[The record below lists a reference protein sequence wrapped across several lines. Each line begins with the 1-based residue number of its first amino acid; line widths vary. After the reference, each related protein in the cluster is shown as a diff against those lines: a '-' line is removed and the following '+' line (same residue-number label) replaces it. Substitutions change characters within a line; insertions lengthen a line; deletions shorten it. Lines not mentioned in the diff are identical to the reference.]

1 MRRGL
6 EQQDANSVQRDH
18 DRDRSLQIEWL
29 VRQPSRLTRSVQR
42 SALLLRLPLYFLSPF
57 KGRSADRSSSQK
69 RQLLFKGPPP
79 REVPKALKE
88 VFLTAQAGG
97 RPVVIILLITLSKDE

>member
-29 VRQPSRLTRSVQR
+29 VPSTAAEQTDAQR
-42 SALLLRLPLYFLSPF
+42 AAKRASSCLPLYFLSPF

-79 REVPKALKE
+79 REVPKALNRGISHR
-88 VFLTAQAGG
+88 TGG
-97 RPVVIILLITLSKDE
+97 RAASCHDFTHYSE